1 MSSNLFANRK
11 KSVVV
16 KSLIDFE
23 FHNFYMFQFTLRW
36 HYFSQI
42 ERVQKIGSMNACQ
55 PHFILTKTTGRGKD
69 RVFIF
74 ECGEITHFT
83 KIFLE

>member
-1 MSSNLFANRK
+1 
-11 KSVVV
+11 
-16 KSLIDFE
+16 
-23 FHNFYMFQFTLRW
+23 MFQFTLRW

-55 PHFILTKTTGRGKD
+55 PHSILTKTTGRGKD

-74 ECGEITHFT
+74 VEKLPIFT